1 MNRRIL
7 LMTLGA
13 LSIVPTLALGKGTR
27 PTDENIRALLAAGE
41 EETAAVLEEP
51 FVREVAAGTLSKD
64 AFAWYFAQNLHYLDD
79 YALSFDRF
87 GDRLEGDDRALC
99 RRWAEETRA
108 MKPWTEGLFTKIV
121 GGKPEESPF
130 YVLRPTT
137 AAYMR
142 HERESAEHAPLLAGF
157 AALLPCF
164 TVYERMGTTIAS
176 TRKLVGNPYAE
187 WLSAYG
193 DPAYSET
200 VDLAVNL
207 AARLGSEASP
217 EEWKRAR
224 TAYRTSCGFER
235 RLFEAAYLLE
245 EPDLR

>member
-27 PTDENIRALLAAGE
+27 PTDEKIRALLAAGE

-64 AFAWYFAQNLHYLDD
+64 AFAWYFAQNLHYLDN
-79 YALSFDRF
+79 YALSFERF
-87 GDRLEGDDRALC
+87 GERLDDGNRALC

-157 AALLPCF
+157 SALLPCF

-187 WLSAYG
+187 WLTAYG

>member
-1 MNRRIL
+1 
-7 LMTLGA
+7 MTLGA
-13 LSIVPTLALGKGTR
+13 LSIAPTFAMGKGTR
-27 PTDENIRALLAAGE
+27 PTDDRIAALLAAGE
-41 EETAAVLEEP
+41 EEAAAVLKEP
-51 FVREVAAGTLSKD
+51 FVTEVAAGTLAKD
-64 AFAWYFAQNLHYLDD
+64 AFAWYFAQNLHYLEN
-79 YALSFDRF
+79 YALAFDRF
-87 GDRLEGDDRALC
+87 GERLDGENRALC

-164 TVYERMGTTIAS
+164 TVYERMGMAIAR
-176 TRKLVGNPYAE
+176 TRKLEGNPYAE
-187 WLSAYG
+187 WLAAYG

-200 VDLAVNL
+200 VATALGL
-207 AARLGSEASP
+207 SERLGRNAIAD
-217 EEWKRAR
+217 EWALAK
-224 TAYRTSCGFER
+224 TAYRTSCAFER
-235 RLFEAAYLLE
+235 RLFRAAYTLE
-245 EPDLR
+245 KVDSN